1 MRAAGGV
8 QHQSHTGRHEQQRQM
23 LENDRRD
30 LRKIVRNAAAKRKK
44 CHQQH
49 HAQDRPRH
57 VNTRQPDDQ
66 LSRKLEAEQ
75 RGERCD
81 QSPNP

>member
-30 LRKIVRNAAAKRKK
+30 LLKVVRNTAAKYKE
-44 CHQQH
+44 HDQQH

-57 VNTRQPDDQ
+57 GNTRQPDDQ
-66 LSRKLEAEQ
+66 FSRKLEAEQ
-75 RGERCD
+75 RGERWD